1 METDR
6 DMLSAEEEESIEK
19 DPIEKDPLFDKVK
32 AVGGGGLAASI
43 IVLVLDFTA
52 DGQIDDQATLGVV
65 LTALFLTGLG
75 YVKKELAGF
84 GSHRR

>member
-6 DMLSAEEEESIEK
+6 DMLSAEEEESIALEK
-19 DPIEKDPLFDKVK
+19 DPVFDKVK
-32 AVGGGGLAASI
+32 AVGGGGLMASI
-43 IVLVLDFTA
+43 IVVVLDFIA

-75 YVKKELAGF
+75 YVKKEISGF
-84 GSHRR
+84 RSRRE